1 MQILS
6 LKGYTT
12 KTISAAKLQYF
23 FDIRKFSI
31 HFFTFFSNYF
41 NFCTKYVSYIC
52 IKMYTCSNYSL
63 FVA

>member
-12 KTISAAKLQYF
+12 KTISTAKLQYF

-41 NFCTKYVSYIC
+41 NFCTKYVSSIY
-52 IKMYTCSNYSL
+52 IKMYTW
-63 FVA
+63 